1 MDPFGLLISL
11 VAWEGTF
18 RVSAEGTLAEP
29 AEVARAA
36 ADVDNATSCYLRG
49 VRTDTRTDGENRTSA
64 STASAAEPAAATVRG
79 RAR

>member
-1 MDPFGLLISL
+1 MDPFELLISL
-11 VAWEGTF
+11 ATWEGTF

-49 VRTDTRTDGENRTSA
+49 VRTDTGTDGENRTSA
-64 STASAAEPAAATVRG
+64 NTARTAEPAAAAVRG
-79 RAR
+79 GAR